1 MPNQLDPE
9 TARLLALI
17 QMQRAMGSEQPPV
30 ARPPVEQPPVSQP
43 PFDAREYVLANPDLF
58 PFDPRPR
65 QSPYPYP
72 ARSNNPLL
80 AALEI
85 MVRPS
90 GGYPAPAINVR
101 PPGGYPTYTDGIT
114 DGVRPPG
121 GYPTKAPLEIM
132 VRPPGGYPMTQRNR
146 TDAAGNSGMG
156 GRNTLYTDGVRPPG
170 GYPTTRGPAYY
181 PSSRM

>member
-43 PFDAREYVLANPDLF
+43 PFDPRAYILANPDQF
-58 PFDPRPR
+58 PMGN
-65 QSPYPYP
+65 YPYP
-72 ARSNNPLL
+72 RDPYPAKSKNPLL

-90 GGYPAPAINVR
+90 GGYP
-101 PPGGYPTYTDGIT
+101 
-114 DGVRPPG
+114 
-121 GYPTKAPLEIM
+121 M
-132 VRPPGGYPMTQRNR
+132 
-146 TDAAGNSGMG
+146 
-156 GRNTLYTDGVRPPG
+156 YTDGVRPSGGYPTIETNVRPSGGYSMPATNVRPSGGYPMPMVRPSG
-170 GYPTTRGPAYY
+170 GYPTTQAPAYY
-181 PSSRM
+181 PSSRT

>member
-43 PFDAREYVLANPDLF
+43 PFDPRAYILANPDQF
-58 PFDPRPR
+58 PMGPRPS
-65 QSPYPYP
+65 QAYYPYPNLPYPY
-72 ARSNNPLL
+72 RRKNPLL

-90 GGYPAPAINVR
+90 GGYPAPATNVR
-101 PPGGYPTYTDGIT
+101 PS
-114 DGVRPPG
+114 
-121 GYPTKAPLEIM
+121 
-132 VRPPGGYPMTQRNR
+132 GGYPMP
-146 TDAAGNSGMG
+146 M
-156 GRNTLYTDGVRPPG
+156 VRPSG
-170 GYPTTRGPAYY
+170 GYPTTQAPAYY
-181 PSSRM
+181 PSARM

>member
-30 ARPPVEQPPVSQP
+30 ARPPVEQPPVTTNP
-43 PFDAREYVLANPDLF
+43 VLADPG
-58 PFDPRPR
+58 FDPVAYYVD
-65 QSPYPYP
+65 PYNYS
-72 ARSNNPLL
+72 ARRKNPLL

-90 GGYPAPAINVR
+90 GGYPAPTINVR
-101 PPGGYPTYTDGIT
+101 PSGGYPMPIVRPSGGYPT
-114 DGVRPPG
+114 
-121 GYPTKAPLEIM
+121 
-132 VRPPGGYPMTQRNR
+132 TQRNR

-156 GRNTLYTDGVRPPG
+156 GRNMLYTDGVRPSG

-181 PSSRM
+181 PSARM

>member
-30 ARPPVEQPPVSQP
+30 ARPPVSQP
-43 PFDAREYVLANPDLF
+43 PFDPAAYVLANPDIF
-58 PFDPRPR
+58 PMGPRPS
-65 QSPYPYP
+65 QAYYPYPNIPYPY
-72 ARSNNPLL
+72 RRKNPLL

-90 GGYPAPAINVR
+90 GGYPAPETNVR
-101 PPGGYPTYTDGIT
+101 PS
-114 DGVRPPG
+114 
-121 GYPTKAPLEIM
+121 
-132 VRPPGGYPMTQRNR
+132 GGYPMP
-146 TDAAGNSGMG
+146 M
-156 GRNTLYTDGVRPPG
+156 VRPSG
-170 GYPTTRGPAYY
+170 GYPTTQAPPYY

>member
-43 PFDAREYVLANPDLF
+43 PFDPRAYILANPDQF
-58 PFDPRPR
+58 PMGPRPS
-65 QSPYPYP
+65 QAYYPYP
-72 ARSNNPLL
+72 ARPKNPLL

-85 MVRPS
+85 LVRPP
-90 GGYPAPAINVR
+90 GGYPAPATNVR
-101 PPGGYPTYTDGIT
+101 PPGGYPTIETIE
-114 DGVRPPG
+114 RP
-121 GYPTKAPLEIM
+121 A
-132 VRPPGGYPMTQRNR
+132 GGYPMMQRNR

-181 PSSRM
+181 PSARM